1 MKHYCRSQI
10 LVPKGI
16 GNGVGERSRPQRLE
30 LSHFEPTM
38 GQSDVCETVR
48 SMRSNTARAA
58 MPAPQN
64 GTVPPRSVSL
74 LLLAA
79 SKLSALW
86 GRRTG
91 KRTCRL
97 SNGKTDEQNGRWN
110 ESRTPDAVRV
120 RGLTVQVLFWM
131 AAVSL
136 DSRQKRSASEGAS
149 RNRWPAM

>member
-1 MKHYCRSQI
+1 
-10 LVPKGI
+10 
-16 GNGVGERSRPQRLE
+16 
-30 LSHFEPTM
+30 M
-38 GQSDVCETVR
+38 GQLDRCESVCA
-48 SMRSNTARAA
+48 MSNDTARTT
-58 MPAPQN
+58 MPRTEN

-149 RNRWPAM
+149 RNRWPAV